1 MLRALPALVTLAV
14 LAAVAFGGGSR
25 SPSPLPDLTAPAVP
39 GRLLIGLTD
48 QARPLPDSVLA
59 QRLGVEVVRRLPD
72 LGVLVART
80 RDGEDALTA
89 WARIRDL
96 PWVSYA
102 EPDHLLKAAFVP
114 NDSLFSGQSAYLNQ
128 IDATAA
134 WDVERG
140 SDTLVVAVLD
150 SGIDQEHEDLTGKLW
165 TNILEIPGNGIDDDH
180 NGCVDDVHGCSLVSP
195 EEADPSCNAQ
205 PDAGIRDDNGH
216 GTFVAGIIAANADN
230 GIGISGVAPGVKVM
244 AVKILDCLGG
254 GTASDAAAG
263 LLYAARMGARVANLS
278 FGATG
283 ESITLANAIREA
295 HDRFGMVIVTAT
307 GNEGEAKVTFPANL
321 PQTIA
326 VASSGDAGNPDARS
340 PFSDWGP
347 EVSVAAPGLN
357 IISTVPANFC
367 NVNWLCVQNGPYAL
381 ASGTSFAAP
390 LVSGLAALIMSHTPN
405 LSPDEVAAIICSTA
419 QPLPDGST
427 PNWDGAG
434 RIRMRAALDQPR
446 YYLGT
451 AGNSKQ

>member
-1 MLRALPALVTLAV
+1 MLRALAVLVTAAV
-14 LAAVAFGGGSR
+14 LAATAFGAGRDHSR
-25 SPSPLPDLTAPAVP
+25 PPDLGAPAAA
-39 GRLLIGLTD
+39 GRILIGLTD
-48 QARPLPDSVLA
+48 QARSLPDDVLA
-59 QRLGVEVVRRLPD
+59 QRLGVEVVRRLPE
-72 LGVLVART
+72 LGVVVART
-80 RDGEDALTA
+80 KGGEDVRAA
-89 WARIRDL
+89 WARIHDL
-96 PWVSYA
+96 PWVDYA
-102 EPDHLLKAAFVP
+102 EPDHLLKADYVP

-128 IDATAA
+128 IDAPAA

-140 SDTLVVAVLD
+140 SDSLVVAVLD
-150 SGIDQEHEDLTGKLW
+150 SGIDSEHEDLAGKLW
-165 TNILEIPGNGIDDDH
+165 TNILEVPGNGIDDDH
-180 NGCVDDVHGCSLVSP
+180 NGCVDDVHGCGLVGP
-195 EEADPSCNAQ
+195 DEADPSCNAQ
-205 PDAGIRDDNGH
+205 ANAGIRDDNGH
-216 GTFVAGIIAANADN
+216 GTFVAGIIAATADN

-278 FGATG
+278 FGANG

-321 PQTIA
+321 PETIA
-326 VASSGDAGNPDARS
+326 VASSGAAGDANARS

-357 IISTVPANFC
+357 IISTVPANLC

-390 LVSGLAALIMSHTPN
+390 LVSGLAALVMSHTPN
-405 LSPDEVAAIICSTA
+405 LSPDQVAAIIRSTA